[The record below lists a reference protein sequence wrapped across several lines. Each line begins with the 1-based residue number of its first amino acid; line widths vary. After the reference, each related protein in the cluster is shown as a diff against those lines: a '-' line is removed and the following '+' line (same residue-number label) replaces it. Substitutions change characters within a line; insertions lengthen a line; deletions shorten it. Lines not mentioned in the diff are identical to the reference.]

1 MTGIQSSGIKKGK
14 EVIASWKVNGFDN
27 QSTFYTDTN
36 GLEMQERILNYRP
49 TWDLSTDEHV
59 SGNYYPINQAIA
71 IKDTT
76 QNLQMTVMNDR
87 SQGGSVIDA
96 GTIEL
101 MQNRRL
107 FYDDNRGVEEPLNEV
122 DSAGYGIQV
131 DALYKAQ
138 IFNSTTTKSLQRQ
151 T

>member
-76 QNLQMTVMNDR
+76 
-87 SQGGSVIDA
+87 
-96 GTIEL
+96 
-101 MQNRRL
+101 
-107 FYDDNRGVEEPLNEV
+107 
-122 DSAGYGIQV
+122 
-131 DALYKAQ
+131 
-138 IFNSTTTKSLQRQ
+138 
-151 T
+151 